1 MAEDYEVEFQ
11 AEEAVEVHEA
21 EAVKNLE
28 PFEATPEEIVE
39 VAEVVEEVQAVPEAK
54 PKPTPTSAGKT
65 PKKWSSKSEGGYVV
79 NAPSNI
85 GEVEVVLNALTYQAF
100 SRNSASVRVL
110 QDRLAELGH
119 GSVRRDRQ
127 GWLSDGTVEAL
138 REFQTEAGLEVTGEA
153 DHDTVVAVLK
163 GTKAKVI

>member
-1 MAEDYEVEFQ
+1 MSEDREVQGVEEKFQ
-11 AEEAVEVHEA
+11 ALQA

-28 PFEATPEEIVE
+28 SVEATSEEVS
-39 VAEVVEEVQAVPEAK
+39 EVVEVEPAVEVEEVK
-54 PKPTPTSAGKT
+54 PAPAPTPASLNPKRGKAADRAVE
-65 PKKWSSKSEGGYVV
+65 SKVG
-79 NAPSNI
+79 A
-85 GEVEVVLNALTYQAF
+85 VEVVLSALTYQAS

-119 GSVRRDRQ
+119 ASVRLDRQ

-138 REFQTEAGLEVTGEA
+138 REFQSAAGLEVTGEA

-163 GTKAKVI
+163 GTKAKVV

>member
-1 MAEDYEVEFQ
+1 MAEDYEAEFQ

-28 PFEATPEEIVE
+28 SSEATSEEVL
-39 VAEVVEEVQAVPEAK
+39 EVVQVLETM
-54 PKPTPTSAGKT
+54 PTPTSVSVGKA
-65 PKKWSSKSEGGYVV
+65 PKKWSSKSVGGS
-79 NAPSNI
+79 APSNI
-85 GEVEVVLNALTYQAF
+85 GEVGVVLNVLNYQAS

>member
-1 MAEDYEVEFQ
+1 MSEDREVQGVEEKFQ
-11 AEEAVEVHEA
+11 ALQA

-28 PFEATPEEIVE
+28 AVEATSEEVP
-39 VAEVVEEVQAVPEAK
+39 EVVEVEPAVEVVEAVEEVK
-54 PKPTPTSAGKT
+54 PASTPTPANLNPKRGKAADRAVE
-65 PKKWSSKSEGGYVV
+65 SKVG
-79 NAPSNI
+79 A
-85 GEVEVVLNALTYQAF
+85 VEVVLSALTYQAS

-138 REFQTEAGLEVTGEA
+138 REFQDEAGLEVTGEA

-163 GTKAKVI
+163 GTKAKVV